1 MFLPRKEVG
10 GGGGGG
16 GGSRNC
22 SRKKEKI
29 LKWVRGRVSVCVCV
43 RAGACGEEEK
53 WVGKSTEFLIV
64 RLKDT

>member
-1 MFLPRKEVG
+1 MGAGEG
-10 GGGGGG
+10 E
-16 GGSRNC
+16 C
-22 SRKKEKI
+22 
-29 LKWVRGRVSVCVCV
+29 VCVCV